1 MRITN
6 QMLTRNTLQNLNRN
20 LRAMSTT
27 QEQMSSGK
35 KVSKPSDD
43 PIATAQI
50 LSYKTFLGEQK
61 QHLRNIEDG
70 IGWIDVSES
79 AVGRVTDIFQRA
91 RELAVYGASGTIPD
105 DSRKALAREV
115 DQLIDELVQVA
126 NTNYAGRYVFG
137 GAYTAQP
144 PFARVGDS
152 VIYDGDGQA
161 QNWEVAPGVTLSV
174 NISGIEGFD
183 VPSTGSPSSLF
194 ASLFALRD
202 ALDNGDISALPGS
215 VLSDLDK
222 YGDHTLNVRAELG
235 AKSNRLSLAK
245 SRTEEAQ
252 VKMTEMMS
260 KLEDIDLAETVM
272 YYKNQEAV
280 YQASL
285 ATAAMVLQPSLINFL
300 R

>member
-6 QMLTRNTLQNLNRN
+6 QILTRVTLSNLNRN
-20 LRAMSTT
+20 LRAMSAV

-35 KVSKPSDD
+35 KVVRPSDD

-50 LSYKTFLGEQK
+50 LSFKTFLGEQE

-91 RELAVYGASGTIPD
+91 RELAIYGASGTIPD
-105 DSRKALAREV
+105 DSRQALAREV

-126 NTNYAGRYVFG
+126 NTNYAGRYIFG

-144 PFARVGDS
+144 PFERDGNS
-152 VIYDGDGQA
+152 VIYHGDGRA
-161 QNWEVAPGVTLSV
+161 QYWEVAPGVTLSV
-174 NISGIEGFD
+174 NITGIHGFD
-183 VPSTGSPSSLF
+183 VPSTGGASSLF
-194 ASLFALRD
+194 GSLFALRD
-202 ALDNGDISALPGS
+202 ALDGGDTAALSGY
-215 VLSDLDK
+215 VLTDLDK
-222 YGDHTLNVRAELG
+222 YSDHTLNIRAELG
-235 AKSNRLSLAK
+235 AKSNRLSLSKNRA
-245 SRTEEAQ
+245 EESGI
-252 VKMTEMMS
+252 KMTELMS
-260 KLEDIDLAETVM
+260 KLEDIDLAEMVM
-272 YYKNQEAV
+272 YYKNLEAV

-285 ATAAMVLQPSLINFL
+285 ATSAKVLQPSLVDYL